1 MGHIGNID
9 HPGVQNTINET
20 FARIHAAGRTSGYI
34 AANDT
39 VAHYAQMGV
48 RCFLTGTGDW
58 IALGAADYLQKAQN
72 SLG

>member
-9 HPGVQNTINET
+9 HLGVQNTINET
-20 FARIHAAGRTSGYI
+20 FARIHAAGRTPGYI

-58 IALGAADYLQKAQN
+58 IALGADYLQKAQN